1 MLRSNQRISNTSHA
15 GKLHSIHFSSE
26 FRFDTNSFRS
36 QFAILLAIVFF
47 VELAVGIV
55 ACLYKADLEDVL
67 RESLDKSIKRSSG
80 DDLAAW
86 DNAQRQLT
94 CCGVNGPAD
103 WIDLSPTRAMRTS
116 CCRPSQIDEATQDC
130 ARSPALFKDRYY
142 TDGCLGKMKQRV
154 GSNTSVLIA
163 VGLSVA
169 FIQLLG
175 IILACWLASSI
186 RRETVN

>member
-1 MLRSNQRISNTSHA
+1 MVSLICFFCICPHQCLIVR
-15 GKLHSIHFSSE
+15 LFE
-26 FRFDTNSFRS
+26 
-36 QFAILLAIVFF
+36 QFAVLLAIIFI

-55 ACLYKADLEDVL
+55 ACLYKADLEDGL
-67 RESLDKSIKRSSG
+67 RNSLEKSIGRSSA

-86 DNAQRQLT
+86 DNAQRKLM
-94 CCGVNGPAD
+94 CCGINGPVD
-103 WIDLSPTRAMRTS
+103 WVDLSRERTMRAS
-116 CCRPSQIDEATQDC
+116 CCRPSQIDESTHDC
-130 ARSPALFKDRYY
+130 SASAALFKDRYF
-142 TDGCLGKMKQRV
+142 TDGCLPKLKQRI

-186 RRETVN
+186 RRETVD